1 MELTVVNFFIG
12 LQIKKMRY
20 YLFHVATVMN
30 LQILGRL
37 IMNDSGIRKSAM
49 VGGIM
54 LIAGGL
60 LGAAAALLLAPQSGR
75 QTRRDI
81 SRYSR
86 KVRRQAEDVVDD
98 FAGNVH
104 GMVETIGERAEDI
117 LAKGKD
123 LAQEA
128 KIELIKIIDEG
139 QVKLE
144 KQKARLAKIIG

>member
-1 MELTVVNFFIG
+1 MKEAGVNFFQRFTSKKCAVKFKKRSNKNG
-12 LQIKKMRY
+12 SANFRRLLMDDCGIK
-20 YLFHVATVMN
+20 
-30 LQILGRL
+30 
-37 IMNDSGIRKSAM
+37 KSAM

-60 LGAAAALLLAPQSGR
+60 LGAAAALLYAPQSGR

-86 KVRRQAEDVVDD
+86 KVRREAEDIVDD

-117 LAKGKD
+117 LDRGKD
-123 LAQEA
+123 LAHEA
-128 KIELIKIIDEG
+128 KVELIKIIDEG
-139 QVKLE
+139 QAKLE
-144 KQKARLAKIIG
+144 KQKVRLAKIIG

>member
-1 MELTVVNFFIG
+1 
-12 LQIKKMRY
+12 
-20 YLFHVATVMN
+20 
-30 LQILGRL
+30 
-37 IMNDSGIRKSAM
+37 M

-104 GMVETIGERAEDI
+104 GMVESISERAEDI
-117 LAKGKD
+117 LDKGKD
-123 LAQEA
+123 LAHEA
-128 KIELIKIIDEG
+128 KVELIKIIDEG
-139 QVKLE
+139 QAKLE